1 MAQWKLQVFHP
12 KSNGL
17 TALQTWHRKANGPT
31 ALKTSSWIVRWRP
44 LGILSRTGGTGR
56 DGIPPVFME
65 HRGGEHRKPSCARFI
80 QYPEMSLIERA
91 LEIDNEKHFLSYTLD
106 ENDVLGGIKG
116 FVGYAEFRD
125 TGDGKTFVPY
135 WIYEVEPVENQT
147 PETFYTFGETVMKAL
162 LVLLET
168 GAQRLSAGL
177 YPLPANQSPNTPADS
192 ITISH

>member
-1 MAQWKLQVFHP
+1 MNYTCFQMAQWKLQVFHP

-116 FVGYAEFRD
+116 FVGYAEVILRTKSPRAFQNRNAD
-125 TGDGKTFVPY
+125 
-135 WIYEVEPVENQT
+135 
-147 PETFYTFGETVMKAL
+147 L
-162 LVLLET
+162 L
-168 GAQRLSAGL
+168 GQR
-177 YPLPANQSPNTPADS
+177 
-192 ITISH
+192 IC